1 MRILPWVFVVFFGS
15 LLLSGNSLYANGE
28 TLYAPLRNKLRYLLP
43 DESAAVFFSGIDM
56 PVWNTPEG
64 SHFYRMTGVNA
75 PNCILILLPKKVLF
89 KGNQVQEILF
99 VLPQGQ
105 WNAFWTGPE
114 HNDAYYSQLSGIQ
127 TIASLDELPM
137 FLDDLIRNQWAS
149 RFLFTQYPAYFPHA
163 AFHESYEK
171 ALGNMR
177 IKLKLPFAWTAQL
190 DYLYQEIQK
199 TPAASFDV
207 IRKKAAGYLSY
218 YPEIKNDL
226 LIHDF
231 AKVSSASDFVR
242 LKSEAQQLRGNIT
255 LLPSLMEQ
263 LREKRMPEE
272 LELLKASARQTVRY
286 MDEWIRAV
294 QPDIISHKLQAAWP
308 ILHGQT
314 CMPYAVSH
322 GVSALYADGQHL
334 SGKLITGELVR
345 LSGGIRVSGYG
356 VVYERTI
363 PASGKYTQEQKNLVN
378 ALLKAQDLAMKMIR
392 PGVRNS
398 EIHEVMQN
406 SLASSLKELGLLKQ
420 TSDIHKF
427 VFRQMV
433 SHNAISEFESDPDY
447 PLEAGAVLNLS
458 PAVFIF
464 PTTSVPKAYA
474 GLAVAVSD
482 AVVVSSTG
490 ADFLDHTLARTT
502 GELELRT
509 AEPSILDPIL
519 K

>member
-1 MRILPWVFVVFFGS
+1 
-15 LLLSGNSLYANGE
+15 
-28 TLYAPLRNKLRYLLP
+28 
-43 DESAAVFFSGIDM
+43 
-56 PVWNTPEG
+56 
-64 SHFYRMTGVNA
+64 
-75 PNCILILLPKKVLF
+75 
-89 KGNQVQEILF
+89 
-99 VLPQGQ
+99 
-105 WNAFWTGPE
+105 
-114 HNDAYYSQLSGIQ
+114 
-127 TIASLDELPM
+127 
-137 FLDDLIRNQWAS
+137 
-149 RFLFTQYPAYFPHA
+149 
-163 AFHESYEK
+163 
-171 ALGNMR
+171 
-177 IKLKLPFAWTAQL
+177 
-190 DYLYQEIQK
+190 
-199 TPAASFDV
+199 
-207 IRKKAAGYLSY
+207 
-218 YPEIKNDL
+218 
-226 LIHDF
+226 
-231 AKVSSASDFVR
+231 
-242 LKSEAQQLRGNIT
+242 
-255 LLPSLMEQ
+255 
-263 LREKRMPEE
+263 
-272 LELLKASARQTVRY
+272 
-286 MDEWIRAV
+286 
-294 QPDIISHKLQAAWP
+294 
-308 ILHGQT
+308 
-314 CMPYAVSH
+314 
-322 GVSALYADGQHL
+322 
-334 SGKLITGELVR
+334 LITGELVR